1 MTVADYLLARLMQS
15 GLTHLFAVPGDY
27 CSPFLKALDS
37 TPGITRVAN
46 INELGSGYAADGY
59 ARFKGIGAACVQYGV
74 GTFRLLNCCAGSYVE
89 RLPVVVISSSPST
102 SDRRLERRQGI
113 LFHHSTGNLRADQL
127 VFQNA
132 TVASVIVKSAEK
144 APSQI
149 HGAITALLT
158 HRRPIYIEVSGT
170 KGFSTTLP

>member
-46 INELGSGYAADGY
+46 INELGSGYAADGC

-89 RLPVVVISSSPST
+89 RLPVVVISSGPST

-149 HGAITALLT
+149 DGAITALLT